1 MTPSRETPP
10 SGPSEPT
17 GPTGPTGPTEPPVPT
32 TAATLLTGTVLLP
45 TGVLADGAVV
55 VEGGRIRYAGPRSQ
69 TPAEWALAKA
79 PAGWRPDVTLLPG
92 LVDIHC
98 HGGSGGEFGT
108 DTASAQAAA
117 AHHHRAGSTSVIG
130 SLVSAPAARLLTGV
144 RACAPLVRDGD
155 LAGIHLEGPFLSTVR
170 CGAQNPAA
178 LLAPDPKLL
187 EELVLEAG
195 PGVIAQMTWAP
206 ELPGAERLP
215 AALAGLGILGAVGHT
230 DADVATARR
239 AFAAL
244 AAHPVRGGLGLAT
257 HLFNGM
263 PPMLS
268 RQPGPVAAALSA
280 AGRGH
285 AVVEVIADG
294 VHLDGGTVQMLF
306 DTVGPHQIAL
316 VSDCM
321 SAAGLP
327 DGDYTL
333 GGRAVRVQGRDVR
346 LAESGS
352 LAGGV
357 SCLLDQVRWCVTAL
371 GIALADAVYAA
382 SATPARALALDGAGA
397 LVAGGHADVVVVDDE
412 LTLQR
417 VMRRGAWL

>member
-1 MTPSRETPP
+1 MTSSPNRPA
-10 SGPSEPT
+10 GQT
-17 GPTGPTGPTEPPVPT
+17 G
-32 TAATLLTGTVLLP
+32 ATLLTGRVVLPSATV
-45 TGVLADGAVV
+45 ADGAAVV
-55 VEGGRIRYAGPRSQ
+55 SGDRILYAGARDSLPPEHADATAPEGW
-69 TPAEWALAKA
+69 TPGL
-79 PAGWRPDVTLLPG
+79 TLLPG
-92 LVDIHC
+92 LVDLHC

-108 DTASAQAAA
+108 DTGDARTAA
-117 AHHHRAGSTSVIG
+117 AHHHRAGSTTVVG
-130 SLVSAPAARLLTGV
+130 SLVSAPAERLLTGV

-178 LLAPDPKLL
+178 LIAPDLKLL

-230 DADVATARR
+230 DTDVRTTRS
-239 AFAAL
+239 AL
-244 AAHPVRGGLGLAT
+244 VALLEHPARGGQALVT

-268 RQPGPVAAALSA
+268 REPGPVAAALSA
-280 AGRGH
+280 AGRGE
-285 AVVEVIADG
+285 AVLEVIADG

-306 DTVGPHQIAL
+306 DTVGADQVAL
-316 VSDCM
+316 VSDSM
-321 SAAGLP
+321 AAAGLP
-327 DGDYTL
+327 EGDYTL
-333 GGRAVRVQGRDVR
+333 GGLEVRVQGRDVR
-346 LAESGS
+346 LVDSGS

-357 SCLLDQVRWCVTAL
+357 SCLLDQVRWCVTDL
-371 GIALADAVYAA
+371 GVPLTDAVRAA
-382 SATPARALALDGAGA
+382 STTPARALALDGAGA

>member
-1 MTPSRETPP
+1 VTPSLETPP
-10 SGPSEPT
+10 TE
-17 GPTGPTGPTEPPVPT
+17 PTEPNVP
-32 TAATLLTGTVLLP
+32 ASPATLLTGAVLLP

-55 VEGGRIRYAGPRSQ
+55 VEGDRIRYAGPRSQ
-69 TPAEWALAKA
+69 TPAQWARATA
-79 PAGWRPDVTLLPG
+79 PEGWRPDVTLLPG

-130 SLVSAPAARLLTGV
+130 SFVSAPADRLLAGA
-144 RACAPLVRDGD
+144 RACAPLVADGT
-155 LAGIHLEGPFLSTVR
+155 LSGIHLEGPFLSSAR
-170 CGAQNPAA
+170 RGAQDPAA
-178 LLAPDPKLL
+178 LVEPDLALL
-187 EELVLEAG
+187 EQLAAEAG
-195 PGVIAQMTWAP
+195 AGAIAQMTWAP

-239 AFAAL
+239 AFEAL
-244 AAHPVRGGLGLAT
+244 TAHPVRGGLGLAT

-268 RQPGPVAAALSA
+268 REPGPVAAALSA
-280 AGRGH
+280 AGRGQ

-327 DGDYTL
+327 DGEYTL
-333 GGRAVRVQGRDVR
+333 GGRAVRVHGRDVR

-357 SCLLDQVRWCVTAL
+357 SCLLDQVRWCVTGL
-371 GIALADAVYAA
+371 GIPLADAVYAA
-382 SATPARALALDGAGA
+382 SATPARALELAGAGA

-412 LTLQR
+412 LALQR
-417 VMRRGAWL
+417 VLRRGAWL

>member
-10 SGPSEPT
+10 TE
-17 GPTGPTGPTEPPVPT
+17 PTEPTEPT
-32 TAATLLTGTVLLP
+32 VATEPTAPATLLTGAVLLP

-69 TPAEWALAKA
+69 TPAHWAGATA
-79 PAGWRPDVTLLPG
+79 PEGWRPDVTLLPG

-130 SLVSAPAARLLTGV
+130 SLVSAPADRLLAGA
-144 RACAPLVRDGD
+144 RACAPLVADGT
-155 LAGIHLEGPFLSTVR
+155 LSGIHLEGPFLSAAR

-178 LLAPDPKLL
+178 LIEPDLALL
-187 EELVLEAG
+187 EQLAAEAG
-195 PGVIAQMTWAP
+195 AGAIAQMTWAP
-206 ELPGAERLP
+206 ELPGAEALP

-230 DADVATARR
+230 DADVTTARR

-280 AGRGH
+280 AGRGQ

-357 SCLLDQVRWCVTAL
+357 SCLLDQVRWCVTGL

-397 LVAGGHADVVVVDDE
+397 LVAGGHADVVVVDKE

>member
-1 MTPSRETPP
+1 MTSSAESPLTDDPART
-10 SGPSEPT
+10 
-17 GPTGPTGPTEPPVPT
+17 
-32 TAATLLTGTVLLP
+32 TLLTGRVVLP
-45 TGVLADGAVV
+45 SAVVPDGAVV
-55 VEGGRIRYAGPRSQ
+55 VRADRILYAGPHADLPPSHRGAVR
-69 TPAEWALAKA
+69 PD
-79 PAGWRPDVTLLPG
+79 GWREDLTLLPG

-98 HGGSGGEFGT
+98 HGGSGGEYGT
-108 DTASAQAAA
+108 DAAGARTAA
-117 AHHHRAGSTSVIG
+117 AHHHLAGSTTVVG
-130 SLVSAPAARLLTGV
+130 SLVSASAQRLLTGV

-178 LLAPDPKLL
+178 LIEPDLKLL
-187 EELVLEAG
+187 EDLVLEAG
-195 PGVIAQMTWAP
+195 PGAIAQMTWAP
-206 ELPGAERLP
+206 ELPGAGGLP
-215 AALAGLGILGAVGHT
+215 SAMAQLGILGAVGHT
-230 DADVATARR
+230 DADVGTARD
-239 AFAAL
+239 AFGAL
-244 AAHPVRGGLGLAT
+244 VAHPVRGGQALAT

-280 AGRGH
+280 AGRGE

-306 DTVGPHQIAL
+306 DTVGPAQVAL

-321 SAAGLP
+321 AAAGLP

-333 GGRAVRVQGRDVR
+333 GGLSVRVQGRDVR
-346 LAESGS
+346 LSDSGS

-357 SCLLDQVRWCVTAL
+357 SCLLDQVRWCVTEL
-371 GIALADAVYAA
+371 GVPLADAVYAA
-382 SATPARALALDGAGA
+382 SATPARALALAGVGA
-397 LVAGGHADVVVVDDE
+397 LAEGNSADVVVVDDA
-412 LTLQR
+412 LALRQ

>member
-1 MTPSRETPP
+1 VTPSLETPP
-10 SGPSEPT
+10 TE
-17 GPTGPTGPTEPPVPT
+17 PTEPNVP
-32 TAATLLTGTVLLP
+32 ASPATLLTGAVLLP

-55 VEGGRIRYAGPRSQ
+55 VEGDRIRYAGPRSQ
-69 TPAEWALAKA
+69 TPAQWARATA
-79 PAGWRPDVTLLPG
+79 PEGWRPDVTLLPG

-130 SLVSAPAARLLTGV
+130 SFVSAPADRLLAGA
-144 RACAPLVRDGD
+144 RACAPLVADGT
-155 LAGIHLEGPFLSTVR
+155 LSGIHLEGPFLSSAR
-170 CGAQNPAA
+170 RGAQDPAA
-178 LLAPDPKLL
+178 LVEPDLALL
-187 EELVLEAG
+187 EQLAAEAG
-195 PGVIAQMTWAP
+195 AGAIAQMTWAP

-230 DADVATARR
+230 DAHLATARL
-239 AFAAL
+239 AFEAL
-244 AAHPVRGGLGLAT
+244 MAHPVRGGLGLAT

-268 RQPGPVAAALSA
+268 REPGPVAAALSA
-280 AGRGH
+280 AGRGQ

-327 DGDYTL
+327 DGEYTL
-333 GGRAVRVQGRDVR
+333 GGRAVRVHGRDVR

-357 SCLLDQVRWCVTAL
+357 SCLLDQVRWCVTGL
-371 GIALADAVYAA
+371 GIPLADAVYAA

-417 VMRRGAWL
+417 VLRRGAWL

>member
-1 MTPSRETPP
+1 MTSSAESPLTDDPART
-10 SGPSEPT
+10 
-17 GPTGPTGPTEPPVPT
+17 
-32 TAATLLTGTVLLP
+32 TLLTGRVVLP
-45 TGVLADGAVV
+45 SAVVPDGAVV
-55 VEGGRIRYAGPRSQ
+55 VRADRILYAGPHADLPPSRRGAVR
-69 TPAEWALAKA
+69 PD
-79 PAGWRPDVTLLPG
+79 GWREDLTLLPG

-108 DTASAQAAA
+108 DAAGARTAAA
-117 AHHHRAGSTSVIG
+117 NHHLAGSTTVVG
-130 SLVSAPAARLLTGV
+130 SLVSASAQRLLSGV

-178 LLAPDPKLL
+178 LIEPDLKLL
-187 EELVLEAG
+187 EDLVLEAG
-195 PGVIAQMTWAP
+195 PGAIAQMTWAP
-206 ELPGAERLP
+206 ELPGA
-215 AALAGLGILGAVGHT
+215 
-230 DADVATARR
+230 DADVGTARD

-244 AAHPVRGGLGLAT
+244 VAQPVRGGQALAT

-280 AGRGH
+280 AGRGE

-306 DTVGPHQIAL
+306 DTVGPAQVAL

-321 SAAGLP
+321 AAAGLP

-333 GGRAVRVQGRDVR
+333 GGLSVRVQGRNVR
-346 LAESGS
+346 LSDSGS

-357 SCLLDQVRWCVTAL
+357 SCLLDQVRWCVTEL
-371 GIALADAVYAA
+371 GVPLADAVYAA
-382 SATPARALALDGAGA
+382 SATPARALALAGVGA
-397 LVAGGHADVVVVDDE
+397 LAEGNSADVVVVDDA
-412 LTLQR
+412 LALRQ